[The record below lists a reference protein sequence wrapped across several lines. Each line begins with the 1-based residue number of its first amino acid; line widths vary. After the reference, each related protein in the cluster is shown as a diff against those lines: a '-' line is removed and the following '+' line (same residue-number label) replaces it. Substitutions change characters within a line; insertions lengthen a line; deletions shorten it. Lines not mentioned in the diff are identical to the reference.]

1 MKRLTH
7 TFTKKIGGKTNQ
19 NKINR
24 RTQSKGRDQKMH
36 RISLLM
42 KVLIKN
48 QDQSNGKHVILR
60 L

>member
-7 TFTKKIGGKTNQ
+7 TFTKNIGGKTNQ

-24 RTQSKGRDQKMH
+24 RTQSKGRDQKIH